1 MKPLNANDTNTFD
14 LLDKFFEFGLNGAD
28 KARNFLNPVSQQGDA
43 FETVYQLKLHEDDDN
58 YHAELDLPG
67 VKKKDVQIEIDEGNL
82 IINASRKDPFSN
94 DDEKLIKYK
103 RTLRLGK
110 QVDST
115 SISATLEDGVLQIKL
130 PKMKKAKSRTVKI
143 N

>member
-28 KARNFLNPVSQQGDA
+28 KARNFLNPVFQQGDA
-43 FETVYQLKLHEDDDN
+43 FETVYQVKLHEDDDN